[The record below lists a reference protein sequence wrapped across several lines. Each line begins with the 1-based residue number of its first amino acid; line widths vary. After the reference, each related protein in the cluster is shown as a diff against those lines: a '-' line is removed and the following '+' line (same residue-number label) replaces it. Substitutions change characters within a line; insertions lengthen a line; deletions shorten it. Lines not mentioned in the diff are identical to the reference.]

1 MATDDTGA
9 VHDAPRAI
17 RWLRIVALTLAMYAT
32 LQNMET
38 VAHVAGILPAAG
50 GIGLDATEEE
60 PAFSG
65 LRRVTSVDPK
75 TSAALAGI
83 VPGDLVRTDPPWL
96 PIGYTLAGQRFP
108 VTVVHDGQPRRAV
121 LVAQSHD
128 TPDLN
133 QLRYAIALSISAVFG
148 LLIVLRGGRRADALL
163 LGIALLAFGRPYLAP
178 QPYESVGSLFL
189 LSYGIDVLLNAA
201 VFQLFF
207 AFALAF
213 DRRMRGE
220 TVPWGPRVLWL
231 TNIAAAILWSL
242 VWLTQTWQLP
252 GYSTLFWIAFQSMI
266 VPVML
271 ALAVLWIGRW
281 RAELAQ
287 RRRYTLMLAA
297 CVPLFA
303 SQIISNQ
310 LYDGSGFAFTSN
322 PLQIFS
328 DILSGILTP
337 ALLTYAILRE
347 RVIDLGFA
355 INRTLVFS
363 IVSAILLSAFGIAE
377 WAVEHVLKIEGREV
391 NAIIDASIALSLFL
405 GFHRVQHSVR
415 HLVERLFFHQW
426 QAAERA
432 LRTFVRRA
440 SFVTRADR
448 LAADFAAAASAF
460 AGGAAASMYLR
471 GANGH
476 LTRSAGN
483 LEDAPESLDPDLA
496 PVLAARAE
504 LQPVELDG
512 RALPAALLVPMAI
525 RHELGGILLLGPKP
539 NGEPYRPDQIE
550 LLGWAAGQIGLD
562 LNALEVERLEA
573 LAESQR
579 GQIAALHTM
588 LETIGRMAPAPA

>member
-1 MATDDTGA
+1 MTTADTRA
-9 VHDAPRAI
+9 AHDAPSLV
-17 RWLRIVALTLAMYAT
+17 RWLRIFALALAVYAT
-32 LQNMET
+32 LQNIET
-38 VAHVAGILPAAG
+38 VAHVAGILPGAG
-50 GIGLDATEEE
+50 GIGLDATVED
-60 PAFSG
+60 PVFSG
-65 LRRVTSVDPK
+65 LRRVTSTDPG
-75 TSAALAGI
+75 SPAALAGI
-83 VPGDLVRTDPPWL
+83 VPGDMVRTDPPWL
-96 PIGYTLAGQRFP
+96 PIGYALAGEHFQ
-108 VTVVHDGQPRRAV
+108 VTVVHNGHVRRAV
-121 LVAQSHD
+121 LVAQPHD
-128 TPDLN
+128 APDFS

-148 LLIVLRGGRRADALL
+148 LLIVLRGGKRADALL
-163 LGIALLAFGRPYLAP
+163 LGMALLAFGRPYLAP
-178 QPYESVGSLFL
+178 QPYESVGSLFV
-189 LSYGIDVLLNAA
+189 LSYGIDILLNAA

-220 TVPWGPRVLWL
+220 TVPWGRSVLWL
-231 TNIAAAILWSL
+231 TTGAAILEWGL

-252 GYSTLFWIAFQSMI
+252 GYSTAFWVAFQSMI
-266 VPVML
+266 VPVIL
-271 ALAVLWIGRW
+271 TLAVLWIGRW
-281 RAELAQ
+281 RAALAQ

-310 LYDGSGFAFTSN
+310 IYDGSGFSFTSN

-328 DILSGILTP
+328 DVLSGILTP
-337 ALLTYAILRE
+337 ALLAYAILRE

-363 IVSAILLSAFGIAE
+363 IVSAILLSAFGITE
-377 WAVEHVLKIEGREV
+377 WGVEHILKIEGREA
-391 NAIIDASIALSLFL
+391 NAVIDAGIALALFL

-415 HLVERLFFHQW
+415 HFVERLFFHKW

-448 LAADFAAAASAF
+448 LAADFTAAAGAF
-460 AGGAAASMYLR
+460 VGGAAAAIYLR
-471 GANGH
+471 GQQGA
-476 LTRSAGN
+476 LMRVAGD
-483 LEDAPESLDPDLA
+483 LGSAPEALDPDLA

-512 RALPAALLVPMAI
+512 CALPAALLVPMAM
-525 RHELGGILLLGPKP
+525 RQELGGILLLGPKP

-550 LLGWAAGQIGLD
+550 LLHWAAGQIGLD

-573 LAESQR
+573 LAEGQR
-579 GQIAALHTM
+579 GEIATLRTTVEA
-588 LETIGRMAPAPA
+588 IGRMARAPA